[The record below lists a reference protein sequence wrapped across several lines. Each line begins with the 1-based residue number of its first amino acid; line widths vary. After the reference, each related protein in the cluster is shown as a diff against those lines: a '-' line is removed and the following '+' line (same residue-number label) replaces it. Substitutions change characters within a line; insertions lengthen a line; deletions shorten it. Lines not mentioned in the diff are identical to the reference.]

1 MYIQKAEIKN
11 IRSITDF
18 EIEFK
23 NPAGW
28 HVLIGDNG
36 AGKSTIIRS
45 IALALVGE
53 VKHKDFV
60 QIGMIGLVKIHKWR
74 TNKVRF

>member
-11 IRSITDF
+11 IRSIKN
-18 EIEFK
+18 FK
-23 NPAGW
+23 IYFGQSSGW

-45 IALALVGE
+45 IALALVGDE
-53 VKHKDFV
+53 SHGTSCKL
-60 QIGMIGLVKIHKWR
+60 GRLA
-74 TNKVRF
+74 